1 MNSRVLSQEGREVG
15 TPMVCGPLPKTL
27 TLICDFPF
35 PNIDI
40 TKDSIS
46 YLGYVTYIVYM
57 LLLGR
62 KAPSENISNPRP
74 ELKNHTLV

>member
-1 MNSRVLSQEGREVG
+1 MNSRVLLQEGREVG

-35 PNIDI
+35 RNIDI
-40 TKDSIS
+40 TKNSIP
-46 YLGYVTYIVYM
+46 YLGYVAYNVYM

-62 KAPSENISNPRP
+62 KASSENISNSRP